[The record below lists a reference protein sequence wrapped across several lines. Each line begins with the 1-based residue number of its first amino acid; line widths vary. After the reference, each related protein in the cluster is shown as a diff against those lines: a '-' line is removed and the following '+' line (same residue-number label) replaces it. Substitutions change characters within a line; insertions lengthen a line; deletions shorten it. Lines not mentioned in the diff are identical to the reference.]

1 MGFKTPESYDERMQ
15 STMEKFSK
23 KKNPGQKAWVLCKTS
38 LQDSSKNVYF
48 RISRDITI
56 F

>member
-1 MGFKTPESYDERMQ
+1 
-15 STMEKFSK
+15 MEKFSK
-23 KKNPGQKAWVLCKTS
+23 NKNPGQKAWVLCKMPVNKARKGPY
-38 LQDSSKNVYF
+38 L